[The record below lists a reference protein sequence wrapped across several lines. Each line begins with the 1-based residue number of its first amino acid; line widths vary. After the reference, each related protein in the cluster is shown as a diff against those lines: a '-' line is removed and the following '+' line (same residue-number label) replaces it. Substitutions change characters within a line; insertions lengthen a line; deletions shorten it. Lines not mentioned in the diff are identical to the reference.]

1 MIVGYQGEPGAFS
14 DEAAR
19 ALGARETRGYPT
31 FAALCAAVAEGA
43 IPFGLLPMRN
53 TLAGRIDGAQAALAR
68 YPRLRVLRALDYR
81 VEQALIGIPG
91 AALADVRCVRSHPAA
106 LAQCAAFL
114 ARLRGVAVRPHA
126 DTAGAVR
133 EVVAAGDPRT
143 AAIGPAGAAAR
154 YGGIVLARA
163 IQDVRENHTRFR
175 LIASPDCAPER
186 LAAARLE
193 SPFPVD
199 TERLIRAIPDFP
211 IPGILFRDITPMLKD
226 KDGFKEA
233 VDLFVDRFKGQGIDY
248 VVGIEARGYMLGAPL
263 AYAIGAGFIPVRKP
277 GKLPYSKLS
286 ESYALEYGTN
296 SLEIHADALDHGD
309 RVVVVDDLL
318 ATGGTAA
325 ATRRLLERLG
335 GKIEAFAFLIELEAL
350 KGRDVLGG
358 VDVVSFIRY

>member
-1 MIVGYQGEPGAFS
+1 MADCGA
-14 DEAAR
+14 
-19 ALGARETRGYPT
+19 G
-31 FAALCAAVAEGA
+31 VK
-43 IPFGLLPMRN
+43 
-53 TLAGRIDGAQAALAR
+53 
-68 YPRLRVLRALDYR
+68 RL
-81 VEQALIGIPG
+81 
-91 AALADVRCVRSHPAA
+91 
-106 LAQCAAFL
+106 
-114 ARLRGVAVRPHA
+114 
-126 DTAGAVR
+126 DT
-133 EVVAAGDPRT
+133 
-143 AAIGPAGAAAR
+143 
-154 YGGIVLARA
+154 
-163 IQDVRENHTRFR
+163 
-175 LIASPDCAPER
+175 
-186 LAAARLE
+186 ARLE
-193 SPFPVD
+193 TRFPVD

-233 VDLFVDRFKGQGIDY
+233 VDLFVDHFKGQGIDY

-335 GKIEAFAFLIELEAL
+335 AKIEAFAFLIELEAL